1 MIACMLA
8 APASGT
14 GKTAVTCALLAA
26 LAKRGLSPCA
36 FKCGPDYIDPMFHRS
51 VLGVESRNLDL
62 FFCSEERLRELY
74 ARGSA
79 GHGAAVVEG
88 VMGYYDGVGGTTD
101 CASAWHA
108 AHTRGLKVIR
118 VLRPQGSSLTLAAQV
133 RGLMGFR
140 TPHHIAGILLN
151 RCSEMLAKSLA
162 PMLER
167 ETGLPVLGFLPE
179 MPEAAFE
186 SRHLGLF
193 TAGEISDLSAR
204 IDAMAQQL
212 EKTVDLSRLLA
223 LCECNEPCA
232 PEPETTAGRAVI
244 AVAKDEAFCFVYE
257 ETLEALRDAGAKIV
271 PFSPLHDAE
280 LPREAQGLYLPGGY
294 PELYAQQLSDN
305 TAMRCAV
312 ADAVRRGMPTVA
324 ECGGFL
330 YLGQHLESADGSV
343 YPMVGALPGDGV
355 RRSRLVRFGYA
366 DVTARQGSMLF
377 REGESFPAHEF
388 HYWDSTANGS
398 ALAARKPVT
407 NRKWECAFTGPS
419 LYAGFPHLYFAGS
432 PVLARRF
439 VRVAEIFSKQHQCE
453 RSETT

>member
-101 CASAWHA
+101 RASAWHA
-108 AHTRGLKVIR
+108 AHTLGLPVIL

-151 RCSEMLAKSLA
+151 RCSETLAKSLA

-167 ETGLPVLGFLPE
+167 ETGIPVLGFLPE

-223 LCECNEPCA
+223 LCECEVPCA

-271 PFSPLHDAE
+271 PFSPLGQGFLTGALKANATFDKGFDFRKFF
-280 LPREAQGLYLPGGY
+280 PRFSPEALKANQRFVEKLKALADERGATPAQIALAWLLAQKPWIVPIPGTTKLHRLK
-294 PELYAQQLSDN
+294 ENLASVDVRLSD
-305 TAMRCAV
+305 
-312 ADAVRRGMPTVA
+312 ADLRTI
-324 ECGGFL
+324 
-330 YLGQHLESADGSV
+330 
-343 YPMVGALPGDGV
+343 GD
-355 RRSRLVRFGYA
+355 
-366 DVTARQGSMLF
+366 
-377 REGESFPAHEF
+377 
-388 HYWDSTANGS
+388 
-398 ALAARKPVT
+398 
-407 NRKWECAFTGPS
+407 S
-419 LYAGFPHLYFAGS
+419 L
-432 PVLARRF
+432 
-439 VRVAEIFSKQHQCE
+439 AEIEIYGDRFPESYEKG
-453 RSETT
+453 TGI